1 MGLEDRPE
9 ALEGCVDGSAERR
22 CGDQV
27 DLGVVGEGLLQFRA
41 LLVAA
46 NCEERVLD
54 DVVGG
59 AKVVEALEE
68 TIG

>member
-1 MGLEDRPE
+1 
-9 ALEGCVDGSAERR
+9 
-22 CGDQV
+22 
-27 DLGVVGEGLLQFRA
+27 